1 MQSKKGES
9 VTKDKKLSVIME
21 ESPRQVAE
29 ESLADMEEDPTPHT
43 EKIVTKIKKSRA
55 AKMYKTATG
64 LEFDCYRMRKRMA
77 SLMVKNDKKKIKP
90 ESTIYMVAV
99 LEYLL
104 AEVLEVSGDCTKAL
118 KKKVIKPRHIK
129 LAVTNDGELKHLFSA
144 VQVSLIYFPVV
155 KSVDMNNNILT
166 KIQGTCCWM
175 LLLLDTWWWR
185 GSWDSSCSA
194 QDGRFKHFQ
203 GLVQEESLPA
213 QQWLI
218 PCVILRTPRT
228 KLLRQFK

>member
-1 MQSKKGES
+1 MGSSNSTDNQTVRLSFTFDMQSKKGES

-29 ESLADMEEDPTPHT
+29 ESLADMEEDPITHT

-64 LEFDCYRMRKRMA
+64 LEFDCY
-77 SLMVKNDKKKIKP
+77 LMGKNDKKKIKP

-144 VQVSLIYFPVV
+144 VQIPGGGVV
-155 KSVDMNNNILT
+155 PGIPAVLRKTVDSNT
-166 KIQGTCCWM
+166 
-175 LLLLDTWWWR
+175 
-185 GSWDSSCSA
+185 
-194 QDGRFKHFQ
+194 FK
-203 GLVQEESLPA
+203 GWSKKNLSLPNSGS
-213 QQWLI
+213 
-218 PCVILRTPRT
+218 
-228 KLLRQFK
+228 